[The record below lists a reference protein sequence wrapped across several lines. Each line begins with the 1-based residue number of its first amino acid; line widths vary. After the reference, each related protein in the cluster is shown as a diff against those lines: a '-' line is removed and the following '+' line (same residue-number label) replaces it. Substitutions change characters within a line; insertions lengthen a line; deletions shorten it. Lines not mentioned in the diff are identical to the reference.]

1 MAEIT
6 VLLTEVTCESPKSKL
21 LLKNMAALASCYG
34 CLDKNSPWRGRLG
47 DRYAGSLYEKK

>member
-21 LLKNMAALASCYG
+21 LLKNMAAFVLWLSWQ
-34 CLDKNSPWRGRLG
+34 K
-47 DRYAGSLYEKK
+47 